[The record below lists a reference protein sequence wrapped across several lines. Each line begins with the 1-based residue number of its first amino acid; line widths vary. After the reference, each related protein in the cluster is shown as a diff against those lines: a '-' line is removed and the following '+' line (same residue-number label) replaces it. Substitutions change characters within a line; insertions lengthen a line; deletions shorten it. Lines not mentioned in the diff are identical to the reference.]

1 MGANGDV
8 MGAYGDGMG
17 AYGDGVGVYGDGMG
31 VYGDGMG
38 VYGDGMGEYHDG
50 MGACGDGMGV
60 CGDGMGAYGDGMG
73 AYGDG
78 MGACGDG
85 MGVYG
90 DGMDVWGPRTNPS
103 PVVRSTG
110 KGKSIHLESG
120 SQSREGGEHTPRERE
135 PIAHIG
141 TEQDESFYP
150 RAAVV
155 AVRAEC
161 TNVVGG
167 PAPAVVAPPVVCVL
181 ARVRAH
187 LLRVRLA
194 S

>member
-1 MGANGDV
+1 MRDALGAV
-8 MGAYGDGMG
+8 L
-17 AYGDGVGVYGDGMG
+17 
-31 VYGDGMG
+31 
-38 VYGDGMGEYHDG
+38 
-50 MGACGDGMGV
+50 V
-60 CGDGMGAYGDGMG
+60 CLFVHYF
-73 AYGDG
+73 
-78 MGACGDG
+78 
-85 MGVYG
+85 V
-90 DGMDVWGPRTNPS
+90 
-103 PVVRSTG
+103 
-110 KGKSIHLESG
+110 
-120 SQSREGGEHTPRERE
+120 SR
-135 PIAHIG
+135 HIG

-194 S
+194 SVRAHHLIPAHIQNLTSESLH